1 MIPTL
6 EAPTV
11 TRSVFYRTHPSPL
24 GDLLLT
30 SDGQA
35 LTGLHMDASRHPPP
49 VDGDWVSAE
58 EPFEEIRRQLD
69 EYFAGRRTRFD
80 LELAPLGTA
89 FQRRV
94 WSALQEIPYG
104 ETRSY
109 LDIARS
115 IGSPKAVRAVG
126 GANGRNPIAVVIPC
140 HRVIAADGSL
150 GGYGGGLDRKRLL
163 LDLEQRAG

>member
-1 MIPTL
+1 MTPTL

-11 TRSVFYRTHPSPL
+11 TRSVFHQTHLSPL
-24 GDLLLT
+24 GNLLLT
-30 SDGQA
+30 SDGRA
-35 LTGLHMDASRHPPP
+35 LTGLHLDASRHPPRR
-49 VDGDWVSAE
+49 DGDWVSAE
-58 EPFEEIRRQLD
+58 EPFEETRRQLD

-80 LELAPLGTA
+80 LDLAPEGTP

-140 HRVIAADGSL
+140 HRVIAADGTL

-163 LDLEQRAG
+163 LDLERRTG

>member
-1 MIPTL
+1 MTPTQ

-11 TRSVFYRTHPSPL
+11 TRPVFYQTHPSPL

-30 SDGQA
+30 SDGRA
-35 LTGLHMDASRHPPP
+35 LTGLHMDASRHPPAR
-49 VDGDWVSAE
+49 DGGWVSAE
-58 EPFEEIRRQLD
+58 EPFEEARRQLD

-80 LELAPLGTA
+80 LELAPGGTA
-89 FQRRV
+89 FQRQV
-94 WSALQEIPYG
+94 WAALQEIPYG

-109 LDIARS
+109 LDIARRL
-115 IGSPKAVRAVG
+115 GSPKAVRAVG

-163 LDLEQRAG
+163 LDLEHRAD